1 MVSCSI
7 THLHYDDAA
16 PRESEQGKT
25 RPVASLVFLVFFSD
39 WCSRRTAANENTI
52 IVSLSWLHG
61 FWFFKKVLKQ
71 LVFVVFGF
79 QFIDFFVGNV
89 ASYFLRSGNN
99 CHIGKLES
107 DSGEKLVR
115 LLETLWKED
124 GSFKKRLIDGDWIN
138 HPDRRSDS

>member
-1 MVSCSI
+1 MFYYTPSLWRRCSQRKR
-7 THLHYDDAA
+7 T
-16 PRESEQGKT
+16 GKDET
-25 RPVASLVFLVFFSD
+25 CGFLGFFVFFSD

-99 CHIGKLES
+99 CHIDKLES

-115 LLETLWKED
+115 VLETWWKGD
-124 GSFKKRLIDGDWIN
+124 GSFKKRLIDGDWIEPSAN
-138 HPDRRSDS
+138 QIESDS